1 MAMNKKNGRKLSW
14 ELSALLLIGIL
25 SKTNDDDH
33 LTGTIKIPRMES
45 LRGLTKS
52 FNAGKATNIGA

>member
-33 LTGTIKIPRMES
+33 LTGTIKIARMKS

>member
-33 LTGTIKIPRMES
+33 LTGTIKIPPDEIPP
-45 LRGLTKS
+45 GLE
-52 FNAGKATNIGA
+52 